1 MRSANIVDSL
11 LACGTL
17 NCPLLRCETEW
28 VFGLIRCYSAIEH
41 ANLVILAFTVQFVLL
56 VVFYESVSSCDTC
69 CDNFWEGVFGL
80 SCRLQSLIVV
90 LNRLER
96 FILC

>member
-1 MRSANIVDSL
+1 MGRADRVDSL
-11 LACGTL
+11 LACVTL
-17 NCPLLRCETEW
+17 NRSLLRCEAE
-28 VFGLIRCYSAIEH
+28 GILCMIRRYSAVEH

-69 CDNFWEGVFGL
+69 RDNFWEGVFGL
-80 SCRLQSLIVV
+80 SRRLQSLIVV
-90 LNRLER
+90 LDRLER